1 MKHLEDG
8 SDQHGN
14 DGGGVVAGSS
24 SLLLDTNDINDHL
37 RVSLELC
44 ARDVELVAG
53 FGDRDVVVWIGLAGG
68 VGRDL
73 FRWLCAV
80 ACGTTCSRDHWAEAK
95 VPHPRD

>member
-1 MKHLEDG
+1 MI
-8 SDQHGN
+8 SM
-14 DGGGVVAGSS
+14 
-24 SLLLDTNDINDHL
+24 TIW

-53 FGDRDVVVWIGLAGG
+53 FGDRDGVVWIGLAGG

-80 ACGTTCSRDHWAEAK
+80 ARGTICSEDHLANGES
-95 VPHPRD
+95 PHPHGKRGDCCKESVSRSVTSQGSLRLETPK